1 MRVRGVTP
9 VAGLVGLA
17 GVVMIIGGS
26 AAVYARQYAAGT
38 IVPSRVMAINRT
50 PAEAVPV
57 TLINTD
63 PKLFPTLSVAVTS
76 APDMDLSDRTIA
88 RLAPTRQMW
97 EYNVVPASDTDAA
110 ARLSAA
116 GREGWEL
123 VTVLTTAKG
132 NSFVFKRLGR

>member
-1 MRVRGVTP
+1 MRVRGVAPT
-9 VAGLVGLA
+9 VGLVGLA
-17 GVVMIIGGS
+17 GLVVVLGGS
-26 AAVYARQYAAGT
+26 AVLARQQAAGT
-38 IVPSRVMAINRT
+38 IAPGKFVVINKT

-63 PKLFPTLSVAVTS
+63 AKLFPTLSVAVTS
-76 APDMDLSDRTIA
+76 APEMDLSDRTIA
-88 RLAPTRQMW
+88 RLSPTRQVW
-97 EYNVVPASDTDAA
+97 EYNVVPVGDTDAP
-110 ARLSAA
+110 ARLVAA